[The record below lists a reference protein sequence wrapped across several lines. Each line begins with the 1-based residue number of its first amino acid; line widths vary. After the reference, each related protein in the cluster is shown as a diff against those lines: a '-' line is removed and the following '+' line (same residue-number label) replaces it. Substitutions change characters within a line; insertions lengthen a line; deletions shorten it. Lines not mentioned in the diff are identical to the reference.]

1 MKRLSRLGGGPRGS
15 PVTHERPVG
24 GETQTGRSRS
34 PARPTSLLKATNVQE
49 GGASHVRLQAQG
61 RAEHC
66 TPARPAVITTTADDT
81 TSSAPRGRGW

>member
-1 MKRLSRLGGGPRGS
+1 MKRLPRLGGGPRGS

-24 GETQTGRSRS
+24 GQTQTGRSRS

-66 TPARPAVITTTADDT
+66 AHAQPAVITTTADALPLAAT
-81 TSSAPRGRGW
+81 CGRAW